1 VEIVHFCGFPNK
13 KAIRMDGF
21 HLLAELFLM
30 ACGDG
35 ALTCFYGIA
44 ISIKRVPGENGW
56 AGKIF
61 LGIRCRCS
69 GGFVTRSASTFLI
82 QRRPLFGSGSVCGR
96 IFGECL
102 LGPVTGCQADGH

>member
-1 VEIVHFCGFPNK
+1 VGFSAQVWFSDNK

-21 HLLAELFLM
+21 YLLAELFLM

-35 ALTCFYGIA
+35 ALTCFYGVA

-61 LGIRCRCS
+61 LGIRGS

-82 QRRPLFGSGSVCGR
+82 QSLPLFGSGSV
-96 IFGECL
+96 
-102 LGPVTGCQADGH
+102 

>member
-1 VEIVHFCGFPNK
+1 MEIVHFCGFPNK

-44 ISIKRVPGENGW
+44 ISIE
-56 AGKIF
+56 
-61 LGIRCRCS
+61 
-69 GGFVTRSASTFLI
+69 RSARGERL
-82 QRRPLFGSGSVCGR
+82 GR
-96 IFGECL
+96 KDL
-102 LGPVTGCQADGH
+102 PRY

>member
-1 VEIVHFCGFPNK
+1 VEIVNFCGFHNK

-21 HLLAELFLM
+21 HLIAELFLM
-30 ACGDG
+30 AFGYG
-35 ALTCFYGIA
+35 ALTCFYGVA

-61 LGIRCRCS
+61 LGTGCS

-82 QRRPLFGSGSVCGR
+82 QGRPLFGSGSVCGR
-96 IFGECL
+96 IFGQCL
-102 LGPVTGCQADGH
+102 LRPVTGCQADGH